1 MITIQNQA
9 VNILNYLNYRIRA
22 VEEPAVNGM
31 CKKRNEALQT
41 VKHTV
46 AGRQFSGPRECLLR
60 QDQLSRTDN
69 QKTATRYNFTEDDWT
84 CYRYIPTSVIASY
97 EAEEQF

>member
-69 QKTATRYNFTEDDWT
+69 QKTATRYNFTEDD
-84 CYRYIPTSVIASY
+84 
-97 EAEEQF
+97 